1 MTKQDFRRLRKSIG
15 YSQVR
20 LAKEMGVFVRTVSRW
35 ETGEVT
41 MPKIAELALKYI
53 VNKVNGRG
61 EKK

>member
-61 EKK
+61 EIK